1 MTARDTVRRLLT
13 HRWPGALF
21 TLRAIGLAATFAAAA
36 SCTDATT
43 APIPA
48 RVARVSFRPTYTAL
62 AQSAR
67 ASLPAFSLVV
77 NNVRI
82 RISAPG
88 PVVVL
93 DTTLYVPT
101 GVDSVSLAA
110 TVLVTGATQDF
121 VADLALRADSTVVF
135 TGQSTFTLGVGSSQ
149 TPPLISV
156 PITFVG
162 PGASARRVVIAGPRD
177 TTVAGATT
185 LRYSATALDSAGRP
199 VTAAEVAWFIAGDS
213 TLATVSSTGQVTTA
227 GRRGGFFVGARTLGG
242 LRDSVHVVAAT
253 TATSVVLLSGSGQT
267 AMTGTQLPT
276 AFSVRVTDA
285 SGTALPGV
293 PVTFQAQTAGGV
305 FTGGAS
311 SIVIA
316 TDNAGVASSTVVL
329 GSTPGTY
336 RYDATIAG
344 GTSASITATAVPGT
358 VTQVALRTAPGG
370 AVSGI
375 TLATQPVVELR
386 DQFGALTDRGGPVT
400 VAVTSGSATLG
411 GVTTVPT
418 VNGVATFSGLSLTG
432 AGPVTLT
439 FSVPNSASV
448 SASVTVGA
456 GPAGIGFTARSA
468 LLTVGSRGSTTAI
481 ATDASGAGIASV
493 ALIYASRN
501 PAIATV
507 DSTGGIT
514 ATGVGQATIVVAVR
528 ERPGVTD
535 SMRVV
540 VTQPGGIA
548 IVSSLD
554 RFAYDHDSMVTMS
567 VFVDLSNS
575 TSRVGSATIDVTWAP
590 TGLMFQSYAASSS
603 SGVSPVVNSTN
614 AANGT
619 LRFSFINPSGVTGRV
634 EVLRVTYR
642 VGAAGTPGT
651 LGLSASEVSST
662 DYVDLL
668 PLTFAAT
675 YLYQVR

>member
-93 DTTLYVPT
+93 DTTLYFPT

-329 GSTPGTY
+329 G
-336 RYDATIAG
+336 
-344 GTSASITATAVPGT
+344 ITATAVPGT